1 MAPASA
7 VSNAEPSVTGA
18 APQPP
23 TERDA
28 RRRQRL
34 RLIDAC
40 IAALHIHG
48 PSRTTVEK
56 VVTLAGLS
64 PGIVRFY
71 FDSKDAMLV
80 ASLAHLGEEFE
91 QRVLKP
97 VGELREN
104 PEGALELLVQLYLD
118 ADIASTRKVSAWYS
132 FWGEASSRQE
142 YYDICGKQDD
152 NFGTLVRDLIER
164 MILAT
169 GATHLDAEGIA
180 LGLIGVLEVLWQGF
194 AFQNES
200 EIDRAAARRGAMG
213 YLRSVFPGHFG
224 AAQTSPGL
232 ARHGVSLAQAAAA
245 LADACA
251 IEWLDE
257 RQNADEQRTLLLG
270 RADNQVLT
278 VLYAERNGRPSIL
291 NARRATAYEAQVYW
305 AENAP
310 GEAPAEEG
318 SSATGPLRGGTV

>member
-1 MAPASA
+1 MSPAST
-7 VSNAEPSVTGA
+7 VSNAEPPVHTA
-18 APQPP
+18 AQQPP
-23 TERDA
+23 AERDA

-40 IAALHIHG
+40 ISALHIHG

-56 VVTLAGLS
+56 VVALADLS

-71 FDSKDAMLV
+71 FDSKDAMLL
-80 ASLAHLGEEFE
+80 ASLAHLAEEFA

-97 VGELREN
+97 VGELREH

-118 ADIASTRKVSAWYS
+118 ADIASTRKVSVWYS

-152 NFGTLVRDLIER
+152 DFGALVRDLIER

-194 AFQNES
+194 AFQSES
-200 EIDRAAARRGAMG
+200 EIDRAGARRAAMG
-213 YLRSVFPGHFG
+213 YLRSLFPGHFG
-224 AAQTSPGL
+224 AAESSPGL
-232 ARHGVSLAQAAAA
+232 TKHGVSLAQAAAA
-245 LADACA
+245 LADPAA
-251 IEWLDE
+251 LEWLYAPRD
-257 RQNADEQRTLLLG
+257 RDPAGQRTLLIG
-270 RADNQVLT
+270 RAHDQVLT
-278 VLYAERNGRPSIL
+278 LIYTECGARPRIL
-291 NARRATAYEAQVYW
+291 AARRAAEYEAQVYW
-305 AENAP
+305 AENSRS
-310 GEAPAEEG
+310 AE
-318 SSATGPLRGGTV
+318 